1 MVSHN
6 PPVVKPP
13 ALKPGDRAA
22 LVCPASRPESPAV
35 VNYCARLLEEMS
47 LRPVVGK
54 HVLRVHGYMAG
65 TDEERL
71 EDLLSFLQD
80 DSIAAIFCVTGGF
93 GSMRLL
99 PHVDYG
105 SVASQ
110 PKIVVGCD
118 DNTALLLALNAMS
131 GLVTFY
137 GPNLDQVKTKH
148 SFERLKTAVT
158 DARPPSPVSAAT
170 EGDDDV
176 LPAAPYAPV
185 PGRVQGKLIGGNMSA
200 LVSLLGTPYQP
211 DLQDAVLFLEDINE
225 RNDILERWLTTLY
238 VSGELATVRGVAFGE
253 FVNCGPKSSYN
264 TLSLEDLLGE
274 RVKRLAIPSCF
285 GLPLG
290 QSSRMATV
298 PIGVNVSFDAARG
311 VLEFAEAGVS

>member
-1 MVSHN
+1 MS
-6 PPVVKPP
+6 PKPAIVKPP

-35 VNYCARLLEEMS
+35 VERCVRLLEAMS

-65 TDEERL
+65 RDEERL
-71 EDLLSFLQD
+71 EDLLGFLQD
-80 DSIAAIFCVTGGF
+80 ESIAAIFCVTGGF
-93 GSMRLL
+93 GSLHLL
-99 PHVDYG
+99 PYLDYS

-118 DNTALLLALNAMS
+118 DNTTLLLALNAMS

-137 GPNLDQVKTKH
+137 GPNLDQVRTKH
-148 SFERLKTAVT
+148 CFERLKAALI
-158 DARPPSPVSAAT
+158 DAQPPPPVSAAT
-170 EGDDDV
+170 EGCDDV
-176 LPAAPYAPV
+176 LAAAPYAPV
-185 PGRVQGKLIGGNMSA
+185 PGRVQGRFIGGNMSA
-200 LVSLLGTPYQP
+200 LISLFGTPYQP

-238 VSGELATVRGVAFGE
+238 ISGELAKVRGVAFGE
-253 FVNCGPKSSYN
+253 FVGCGPKSSFN
-264 TLSLEDLLGE
+264 TLSLEDLLGD
-274 RVKRLAIPSCF
+274 RMKRLSIPSCF

-298 PIGVNVSFDAARG
+298 PVGVNALLDAARG